1 MQAEVTGKL
10 KQHFNNALPKQN
22 STTTGVSVIMVSR
35 TGGSALGQ
43 LQRLAH
49 CSDRHRILSSQ
60 PPGASLTRPWALS
73 CSSPLQEWL
82 GTLRAPFG
90 RLPGL
95 GSWDQRL
102 RRSQQGQADGPLAGA
117 SQPLLLGLVASRQLL
132 LSHPC
137 FPV

>member
-10 KQHFNNALPKQN
+10 KQHFKNALPKQN

-49 CSDRHRILSSQ
+49 CSGDIESYQVSRQALPSRGRGRCRVPLHFRNGLAREGHPLASSQ
-60 PPGASLTRPWALS
+60 ALGPGIRGCAGPSKARLMGPW
-73 CSSPLQEWL
+73 P
-82 GTLRAPFG
+82 
-90 RLPGL
+90 
-95 GSWDQRL
+95 
-102 RRSQQGQADGPLAGA
+102 GA

-132 LSHPC
+132 LSHLC